1 MPFTKTLLDVADIKL
16 YILYKAIT
24 RRERLKMKISSHK
37 ITTMGLLIA
46 LSIILTRIASLRIA
60 IGGVEGIRI
69 GLGKLPIILGGIV
82 FGPLAG
88 GLIGAFSDLLG
99 YFINPIGAYMPHF
112 TLTSALTG
120 IIPAAILLLM
130 KKNEPNILELGIAI
144 TIGQVITSVLL
155 VPYFLNILFGLPW
168 GVLIPPRIV
177 SEPIQIFIYTYTINI
192 ILRRNILITK
202 SHKI

>member
-1 MPFTKTLLDVADIKL
+1 
-16 YILYKAIT
+16 
-24 RRERLKMKISSHK
+24 
-37 ITTMGLLIA
+37 MGLLIA

-69 GLGKLPIILGGIV
+69 GLGRLPIILGGII

-120 IIPAAILLLM
+120 IIPATILILM
-130 KKNEPNILELGIAI
+130 KKEESNIFELGIAI
-144 TIGQVITSVLL
+144 TIGQIITSIILI
-155 VPYFLNILFGLPW
+155 PYFLHILFGLPW
-168 GVLIPPRIV
+168 KVLMLPRMV
-177 SEPIQIFIYTYTINI
+177 AEPIHIFIYTYTINI
-192 ILRRNILITK
+192 ILKRNILITK
-202 SHKI
+202 SPRI

>member
-1 MPFTKTLLDVADIKL
+1 
-16 YILYKAIT
+16 
-24 RRERLKMKISSHK
+24 MKISSHK
-37 ITTMGLLIA
+37 ITIMGFLIA
-46 LSIILTRIASLRIA
+46 LSIILTRIASLRVA

-69 GLGKLPIILGGIV
+69 GLGRLPIILGGII

-120 IIPAAILLLM
+120 IIPATILILM
-130 KKNEPNILELGIAI
+130 RKDEPNIFDLGIAI
-144 TIGQVITSVLL
+144 TAGQVITSIVLI
-155 VPYFLNILFGLPW
+155 PYFLHILFGLPW
-168 GVLIPPRIV
+168 KVLILPRII
-177 SEPIQIFIYTYTINI
+177 SEPIQVFIYTYTINM
-192 ILRRNILITK
+192 ILKRNILITK

>member
-1 MPFTKTLLDVADIKL
+1 
-16 YILYKAIT
+16 
-24 RRERLKMKISSHK
+24 MKISSHK

-46 LSIILTRIASLRIA
+46 LSIILTRLAGLRIA

-69 GLGKLPIILGGIV
+69 GFGGLPIILGGII

-88 GLIGAFSDLLG
+88 GIIGAFSDLLG

-120 IIPAAILLLM
+120 IIPATILLFM
-130 KKNEPNILELGIAI
+130 KKDEPNILELGVAI
-144 TIGQVITSVLL
+144 VTGQAITSVIL
-155 VPYFLNILFGLPW
+155 VPYFLHTLFGLPW

-177 SEPIQIFIYTYTINI
+177 SGPINVFIYTCAINI
-192 ILRRNILITK
+192 ILKRTSLIF
-202 SHKI
+202 SASKIQNNS

>member
-1 MPFTKTLLDVADIKL
+1 
-16 YILYKAIT
+16 
-24 RRERLKMKISSHK
+24 MKISSHK

-69 GLGKLPIILGGIV
+69 GLGRLPIILGGII

-120 IIPAAILLLM
+120 IIPATILILM
-130 KKNEPNILELGIAI
+130 RKKYEPNIFDLGIAI
-144 TIGQVITSVLL
+144 TAGQVITSIILI
-155 VPYFLNILFGLPW
+155 PYFLNILFGLPW
-168 GVLIPPRIV
+168 KVLMPPRILA
-177 SEPIQIFIYTYTINI
+177 EPIQIFIYTYTINI
-192 ILRRNILITK
+192 ILKRNILITK
-202 SHKI
+202 SHTI